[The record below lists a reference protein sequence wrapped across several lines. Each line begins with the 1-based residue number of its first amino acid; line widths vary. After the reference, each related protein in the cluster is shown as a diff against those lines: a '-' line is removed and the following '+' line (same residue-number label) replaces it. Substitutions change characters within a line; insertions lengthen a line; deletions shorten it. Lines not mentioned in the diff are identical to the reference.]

1 MQCVMGLVEMC
12 YTVSF
17 FERFQ
22 EYFDRV
28 EATLQRTP
36 LQATAVLRK
45 KYEYLLK
52 ATKTALKRPWWDLQ
66 SYMYMAFG
74 SSASAVTS
82 AAGYPLL
89 DVTMT
94 GVRARFLSPPP
105 IRIKQGIRSGNPD
118 RERRE
123 EVEMQKVE
131 LPGIRVRRSRPT
143 HGAAHELET
152 LTTFLG
158 TIGVSSPEPAHLST
172 SLSKAVAPLAES
184 RIAPGVLQQRLHDRA
199 QKNAALLAD
208 IAKLEA

>member
-1 MQCVMGLVEMC
+1 
-12 YTVSF
+12 
-17 FERFQ
+17 
-22 EYFDRV
+22 
-28 EATLQRTP
+28 
-36 LQATAVLRK
+36 
-45 KYEYLLK
+45 
-52 ATKTALKRPWWDLQ
+52 
-66 SYMYMAFG
+66 
-74 SSASAVTS
+74 
-82 AAGYPLL
+82 
-89 DVTMT
+89 MT

-123 EVEMQKVE
+123 EVEI

>member
-1 MQCVMGLVEMC
+1 MC
-12 YTVSF
+12 
-17 FERFQ
+17 R
-22 EYFDRV
+22 YFDRV

-131 LPGIRVRRSRPT
+131 LPGIRVRRSRERICGIPT
-143 HGAAHELET
+143 FCIPTSSASTPHRSRCAHHLGA
-152 LTTFLG
+152 
-158 TIGVSSPEPAHLST
+158 
-172 SLSKAVAPLAES
+172 
-184 RIAPGVLQQRLHDRA
+184 LQY
-199 QKNAALLAD
+199 
-208 IAKLEA
+208 